1 MRGKKVDTDFINQF
15 ILESVAQDCVTT
27 EDIVSRAKSSIKMID
42 QKIMEVE
49 KLKVERSKL
58 LDVISS
64 FEKGTRADIPE
75 AKLLSFYQIKN
86 TNLCKYICGIIEKR
100 VATIDQI
107 LMSSYMAMS
116 NEEVIF
122 CLKQLM
128 EHKIVARM
136 GDTFLRG
143 DRFEEYTKFVLR
155 EMV

>member
-1 MRGKKVDTDFINQF
+1 MRGKKIDNDFINQF
-15 ILESVAQDCVTT
+15 IRDSVAQDCVTI
-27 EDIVSRAKSSIKMID
+27 EDIVSRAKDSIESID
-42 QKIMEVE
+42 RQIIEAE
-49 KLKVERSKL
+49 KLKIQRSKL

-100 VATIDQI
+100 VVTLQQI
-107 LMSSYMAMS
+107 LSASYMAMS
-116 NEEVIF
+116 DEEVIF
-122 CLKQLM
+122 CLKQLL
-128 EHKIVARM
+128 EHKIIAKM

-143 DRFEEYTKFVLR
+143 DRFEEYNSFVLR